1 MDTKNVIISIVG
13 SQREQG
19 GYDDTVELLT
29 NGEFFFEN
37 GQGSFSYMESELTGL
52 EGTKTTFSF
61 GPLGVTLNREGSVN
75 SQMFFEE
82 GRKHNFLYDTPF
94 GSATMGVNTKRIML
108 GMDEHGGDLE
118 IDYLVDYQ
126 QSVIGQ
132 NKFKINVREQKEG
145 N

>member
-1 MDTKNVIISIVG
+1 MDMKNVIISIIG
-13 SQREQG
+13 SQRERG
-19 GYDDTVELLT
+19 GPDDSVELVTDGKFL
-29 NGEFFFEN
+29 FEN

-52 EGTKTTFSF
+52 EGTKTTFVF
-61 GPLGVTLNREGSVN
+61 GPTGVCLNREGTVN

-94 GSATMGVNTKRIML
+94 GSATMGVDTKRIKL
-108 GMDEHGGDLE
+108 GMNEHGGNLE

-132 NKFKINVREQKEG
+132 NYFKINVREQKEG